1 MSAKS
6 SGRARRRRTVPLSIR
21 LVATYATLTAATL
34 LVVAGIVVLLVR
46 GHLARELDHELEETV
61 HSFRNGPATHMA
73 SPSDLPA
80 LSREWLRVKPFHGDQ
95 VVAVRTADGAV
106 LSTSSELDLRQLA
119 DGSALLGADESK
131 WWDVPG
137 PNGPVRALTTPI
149 LWEGRQIGT
158 IVVAASEEQIRSEL
172 SALLAGVGLA
182 SVVGMALAA
191 GLGFGAVRRTLRPLR
206 RIAEEVRTVENSG
219 YPSWRVTQDGPM
231 DEVGSLAAAFNRMLE
246 KLQATFDNQR
256 RFLADASHEL
266 RTPLTVARGQ
276 LELLDGVLSNPEH
289 RRSLGLAVEE
299 LDRMRRIVE
308 DLLLLARLDEGVPMS
323 RESVEVEL
331 VLREAALRAMLL
343 AGRDIAVH
351 CDPDLFA
358 LADPEGLLRVVTNLV
373 TNAVQHTS
381 QDAAVSLA
389 ARRRADRLVIEVCDS
404 GPGISPHDLPHVFD
418 RMYRGSDSRS
428 SSPGGAGLGLP
439 IATSLIQAMEGTI
452 HLESGPRGTTF
463 TIDLPSVE
471 PAHGPQASSERAEPA
486 GGARGRSRDGGGP
499 NGRATI
505 QTALGRPD
513 SAGIDTHGNAGRRRS
528 RRATGAG

>member
-1 MSAKS
+1 
-6 SGRARRRRTVPLSIR
+6 VPLSVR

-34 LVVAGIVVLLVR
+34 LVVAGIVVLVVR
-46 GHLARELDHELEETV
+46 GHLARELDHELAETV
-61 HSFRNGPATHMA
+61 QSFKNGPATHMTA
-73 SPSDLPA
+73 PSDLA
-80 LSREWLRVKPFHGDQ
+80 GLSREWLRVKPFHGEQ
-95 VVAVRTADGAV
+95 VVAVRTAEGAV

-119 DGSALLGADESK
+119 DGSALLEAHETK
-131 WWDVPG
+131 WWDTDG

-172 SALLAGVGLA
+172 SALFVGVGLA
-182 SVVGMALAA
+182 SVTGMALAA
-191 GLGFGAVRRTLRPLR
+191 GLGFAAVRRTLRPLG
-206 RIAEEVRTVENSG
+206 RISEEVRTVENSG
-219 YPSWRVTQDGPM
+219 YPSGRVTQDGPM
-231 DEVGSLAAAFNRMLE
+231 DEVGNLAAAFNRMLD

-276 LELLDGVLSNPEH
+276 LELLDGVLSHPEH

-308 DLLLLARLDEGVPMS
+308 DLLLLARLDEGVQMA
-323 RESVEVEL
+323 REPVEVEL
-331 VLREAALRAMLL
+331 VLRESALRAMLL
-343 AGRDIAVH
+343 ARRDIAVS

-389 ARRRADRLVIEVCDS
+389 ARRRGDRVVMEVRDS

-418 RMYRGSDSRS
+418 RMYRGSDPPS

-439 IATSLIQAMEGTI
+439 IAASLVQAMDGTI
-452 HLESGPRGTTF
+452 HLDSGPRGTMF
-463 TIDLPSVE
+463 TIDLPAIES
-471 PAHGPQASSERAEPA
+471 PHAPQAPSERAEPA
-486 GGARGRSRDGGGP
+486 GGGQGSGDDRSASITRGTTRVRVGPRGLEPPTDG
-499 NGRATI
+499 
-505 QTALGRPD
+505 
-513 SAGIDTHGNAGRRRS
+513 S
-528 RRATGAG
+528 